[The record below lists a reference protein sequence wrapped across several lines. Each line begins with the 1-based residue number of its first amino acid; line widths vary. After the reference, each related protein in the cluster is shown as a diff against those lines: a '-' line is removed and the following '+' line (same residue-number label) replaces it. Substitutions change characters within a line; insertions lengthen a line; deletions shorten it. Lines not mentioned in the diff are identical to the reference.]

1 MDSRTTWTGYKRLN
15 RETRVG
21 KHPTKGFYFPTQKMM
36 KFVQSPK
43 FGYPRTRRRL
53 ACTANMYS
61 GITVEVQLKNCT
73 FERLQFFTVDNSS
86 LYFLQVKNCNFSI
99 IFNVVYFAWN

>member
-1 MDSRTTWTGYKRLN
+1 MDSWTTWTGYKRLN

-43 FGYPRTRRRL
+43 FGYPRTR
-53 ACTANMYS
+53 
-61 GITVEVQLKNCT
+61 
-73 FERLQFFTVDNSS
+73 
-86 LYFLQVKNCNFSI
+86 
-99 IFNVVYFAWN
+99 